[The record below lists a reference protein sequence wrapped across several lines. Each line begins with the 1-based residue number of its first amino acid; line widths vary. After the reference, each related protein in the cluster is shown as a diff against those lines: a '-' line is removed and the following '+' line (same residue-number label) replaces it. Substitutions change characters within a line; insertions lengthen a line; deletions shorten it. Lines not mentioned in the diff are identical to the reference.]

1 MAEKLIP
8 GIPHA
13 TRIAILQQ
21 TDDDNGPGGNAS
33 LKLEKT
39 VLESVLGSDEARN
52 EAVRLADG
60 MSSFRPYDRYANR
73 DQSFQKASRP
83 TTPWRQYMRSVK
95 FAISKLKRGWSWH
108 IETPA

>member
-21 TDDDNGPGGNAS
+21 TDDDIGPGGNAS

-52 EAVRLADG
+52 EAFRLADG
-60 MSSFRPYDRYANR
+60 QSIFR
-73 DQSFQKASRP
+73 QCK
-83 TTPWRQYMRSVK
+83 
-95 FAISKLKRGWSWH
+95 
-108 IETPA
+108 